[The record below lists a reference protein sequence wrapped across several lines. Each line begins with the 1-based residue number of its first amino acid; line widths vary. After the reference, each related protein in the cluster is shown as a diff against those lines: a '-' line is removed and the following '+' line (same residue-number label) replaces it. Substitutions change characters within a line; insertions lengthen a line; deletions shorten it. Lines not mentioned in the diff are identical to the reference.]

1 MSTGSRLLL
10 VVLALPGFAPW
21 FLRYFGKQL
30 VSGDGAFAGVE
41 LVPYFLGAM
50 AVSLACGLVA
60 LFLDAPRNARVTI
73 FLVDFSHLV
82 LLLPPFH
89 A

>member
-1 MSTGSRLLL
+1 MSIGSRLLL
-10 VVLALPGFAPW
+10 VLLALPGFAPW
-21 FLRYFGKQL
+21 FLRFFGKQL
-30 VSGDGAFAGVE
+30 VTGDGAFAGVE

-50 AVSLACGLVA
+50 GVSLICGLVA
-60 LFLDAPRNARVTI
+60 LFLEAPRNARVTV
-73 FLVDFSHLV
+73 FLIDWSHLI